1 MTTTNKRAEVTHRSG
16 WRDWLGPFFTS
27 DLGIKWMMALTG
39 IGLLAYVLVHMIGNL
54 KVFFGAEEINLY
66 AESLRTLLY
75 PLVPKQSILWL
86 FRLGLIAA
94 FGIHIWAAW
103 VTTRRSHKA
112 SGDVAYQ
119 AKRKYAAV
127 NYASRTMRW
136 GGVIILLFVIFH
148 LADLTFGQAN
158 PDFISGDV
166 YHNLVSSFEQTPVA
180 IFYIVAQV
188 VLAFH
193 IYHGAW
199 SLFQSLGM
207 ANTRYNDWRRAFA
220 AGFAVLILIGNTSMV
235 LAVQFGVLTL

>member
-1 MTTTNKRAEVTHRSG
+1 MTTTNKRSEVTHRSG
-16 WRDWLGPFFTS
+16 WSDWLGPFFTS

-54 KVFFGAEEINLY
+54 KVFFGAAEINLY

-75 PLVPKQSILWL
+75 PLVPKQSVLWL

-103 VTTRRSHKA
+103 VTTRRSHRAKGA
-112 SGDVAYQ
+112 VEYQ
-119 AKRKYAAV
+119 ARRQYTAA

-166 YHNLVSSFEQTPVA
+166 YHNLISSFEQTPVA
-180 IFYIVAQV
+180 IFYIVAQI

-207 ANTRYNDWRRAFA
+207 ANPRYNYWRRAFA
-220 AGFAVLILIGNTSMV
+220 AGFALLILVGNTSMV
-235 LAVQFGVLTL
+235 LAVQFGALTL

>member
-1 MTTTNKRAEVTHRSG
+1 MTTTNKRSEVTRRSG
-16 WRDWLGPFFTS
+16 WGDWLRPFFTS

-54 KVFFGAEEINLY
+54 KVFFGAEEINHY
-66 AESLRTLLY
+66 AEALRTLLY

-103 VTTRRSHKA
+103 VTTRRSRQA
-112 SGDVAYQ
+112 RGGVDYQ
-119 AKRKYAAV
+119 ARRQYAAA

-136 GGVIILLFVIFH
+136 GGVIILMFVLFH
-148 LADLTFGQAN
+148 MADLTFGQAN
-158 PDFISGDV
+158 PDFVSGDV
-166 YHNLVSSFEQTPVA
+166 YHNLISSFDRPAVA
-180 IFYIVAQV
+180 IFYIAAQV

-199 SLFQSLGM
+199 SLFQTVGM
-207 ANTRYNDWRRAFA
+207 ANTRYNDWRRWFAVAFA
-220 AGFAVLILIGNTSMV
+220 LAILIGNTSMV
-235 LAVQFGVLTL
+235 LAVQFGWLTL